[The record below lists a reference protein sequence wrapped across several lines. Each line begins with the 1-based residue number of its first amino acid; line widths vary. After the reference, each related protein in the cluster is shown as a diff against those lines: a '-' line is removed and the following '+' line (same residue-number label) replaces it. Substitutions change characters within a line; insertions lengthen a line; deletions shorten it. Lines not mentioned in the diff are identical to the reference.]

1 MHELSSKFFQIGE
14 VQLFFREVLKVCLE
28 ILQADAGTIRLV
40 ENKDLK
46 LHTHLG
52 FSKECMDYFLKA
64 ENSYSPSLKAFTKGE
79 RVMINDLKQSYMQ
92 GTPHLAVLEKE
103 SICSMQST
111 PLRDHKNNLIG
122 VLSTHWK
129 VEPVL
134 SELDLQIL
142 DLLCRRVADFMSI
155 KNSEQAL
162 KEKVRELEI
171 ITNHVIERELKM
183 VELKN
188 EIDGLKNKKNIGKMS
203 SHV

>member
-1 MHELSSKFFQIGE
+1 
-14 VQLFFREVLKVCLE
+14 
-28 ILQADAGTIRLV
+28 
-40 ENKDLK
+40 
-46 LHTHLG
+46 
-52 FSKECMDYFLKA
+52 
-64 ENSYSPSLKAFTKGE
+64 
-79 RVMINDLKQSYMQ
+79 
-92 GTPHLAVLEKE
+92 
-103 SICSMQST
+103 MQST